1 MPPKKPSGQVVQ
13 AEIAL
18 QQSLKNCLVNLPSSL
33 VSILVNANTV
43 CSREVNSPCTL
54 LKLIG
59 PLQIAQ
65 NVIVELSYRQPPLSS
80 SSESKNAS
88 PQKSVYLGWTGM
100 QSKRRPA
107 PVVSREGL
115 SGTRGGPAARDQDI
129 QAVEVDATFARLVG
143 LNEGQKVGIIL
154 HLDPPQAH
162 TINIEPLT
170 PIDWEMIELHAQFLE
185 LNFLSQI
192 RALPNPQAQASH
204 PLTLHLS
211 PTTTANIIVTS
222 VTPAP
227 STDSSFVKI
236 SPDAEVI
243 VAPKTRQKPER
254 PSTRES
260 RSVGGASR
268 KSGKSTTST
277 VRRRSGRDENASR
290 GAVFLRGVDRTVAEE
305 WFDEEEDK
313 DAAGLKVW
321 VDKDV
326 SYTKALRGV
335 TWVSVA
341 VVKPAGLQEPVD
353 MSKEQDQEKPAA
365 RVVAQI
371 GIWEDAPDSRHAALS
386 KDLSRVLGYEGFV
399 GGLVRIEAAP
409 NQTAKP
415 SSIKPQGS
423 KDTKDPIVKSIK
435 VYPFSRTTTQANGSL
450 RFGGES
456 KQEQEEALQ
465 RIKMTYGTKNGL
477 LDGPV
482 TDGMILPPPKDGSLD
497 WQGGSLR
504 FEPPQPASGTSWVL
518 FPERKPALELGTDIT
533 PPSSWAK
540 SWQLG
545 DPLPSKSPQ
554 LVGIDSLIEQL
565 RSHLTHNSSVLLTG
579 GLGAGKSE
587 CAQLLAHQL
596 RTEFL
601 YHTIYFPCRKLVTDE
616 TRVSTIKETL
626 NRVFASAAWGARGG
640 GNAVVILD
648 DLDKLCPVETELQ
661 VGNENG
667 RSRHVSES
675 IISIIRQYCSLDS
688 GVVLLATAQGKE
700 ALNNVIVGGHIVREI
715 VSLKAPN
722 KDGRRKVLERL
733 AYQDAKPQTPEPQK
747 SNGHA
752 FPASPSTSRPST
764 SHRSQSSHDS
774 IQYEKATEEDGFV
787 VDSTIDFL
795 DLAGQTDG
803 YMPGDLVLLTSRA
816 RNEALIRSVT
826 DDSSSTSVLLTK
838 KDYSSALAGFTPASL
853 RNVTLQSSTTKWD
866 SIGGLIETR
875 QILLET
881 LQYPTTYAPIF
892 AQCPLRLRSGL
903 LLYGYPGCGKTLLAS
918 AVAGECGLN
927 FISVKGPEILN
938 KYIGASEKS
947 VRDLF
952 ERAEAA
958 RPCVLFFDEFD
969 SIAPKRGHDS
979 TGVTD
984 RVVNQLLTQMDGAE
998 GLSGVYVLA
1007 ATSRPDLIDPALLR
1021 PGRLDKS
1028 LLCDMPALEERIDI
1042 LKAVTR
1048 KLHVAPSVLDT
1059 SSAGENLREIAQRT
1073 EGLSGADLQAV
1084 VYNAQLEAIH
1094 DALGDIDSLGEN
1106 DGTAAAANDKKKDG
1120 KNGNKSSAGSSGG
1133 SGKENARIPSFTH
1146 FRLGDD
1152 ADASPSDTS
1161 KPIPSSQLT
1170 ERALIAQKIAALQT
1184 LRKKQKQMQHHR
1196 PDSSSDRDAGDEENG
1211 GNAEAGERKEP
1222 QIEWRHIDSSLA
1234 NTRSS
1239 ISAQER
1245 RRLEV
1250 IYREFVVGRN
1260 GEMPSGQGG
1269 TEIGGRSSLM

>member
-1 MPPKKPSGQVVQ
+1 MPPKKPAGNVVQ
-13 AEIAL
+13 AEVAL
-18 QQSLKNCLVNLPSSL
+18 KQSLKNCLVNLPSSL
-33 VSILVNANTV
+33 VSVLVNANAV
-43 CSREVNSPCTL
+43 
-54 LKLIG
+54 
-59 PLQIAQ
+59 AQ
-65 NVIVELSYRQPPLSS
+65 NVVVELSYRQPPPPGASDS
-80 SSESKNAS
+80 RNAA
-88 PQKSVYLGWTGM
+88 PQKSVFVGWTGM
-100 QSKRRPA
+100 QSQRRLT
-107 PVVSREGL
+107 PVVGRDGL
-115 SGTRGGPAARDQDI
+115 RGSQATSQQDI
-129 QAVEVDATFARLVG
+129 AAVEVDTTFARLIG
-143 LNEGQKVGIIL
+143 LGEGQKVGILL

-170 PIDWEMIELHAQFLE
+170 PVDWEMIELHAQFLE

-192 RALPNPQAQASH
+192 RALPNPQAQTPH

-222 VTPAP
+222 IAPVPATASP
-227 STDSSFVKI
+227 FVKI

-243 VAPKTRQKPER
+243 VAPKTRQKER
-254 PSTRES
+254 SSTRES

-268 KSGKSTTST
+268 KSGKSTAST
-277 VRRRSGRDENASR
+277 IRRRSGRDDHVSK
-290 GAVFLRGVDRTVAEE
+290 GAVFLRGVDCSVAQE
-305 WFDEEEDK
+305 WFDEDEDA
-313 DAAGLKVW
+313 DADGLRVW

-326 SYTKALRGV
+326 LLTNALRGA

-341 VVKPAGLQEPVD
+341 IIKPAGLQEPVD
-353 MSKEQDQEKPAA
+353 MSKEQEQEKPAMRVIA
-365 RVVAQI
+365 RIAA
-371 GIWEDAPDSRHAALS
+371 WEDAPDSRHVALS
-386 KDLSRVLGYEGFV
+386 TDLCRVLGFEGFV
-399 GGLVRIEAAP
+399 GGLVRIEGAP
-409 NQTAKP
+409 AQTAKP
-415 SSIKPQGS
+415 SAIKPTGS
-423 KDTKDPIVKSIK
+423 KDQKEAIVKSIK
-435 VYPFSRTTTQANGSL
+435 IMPFSTTSSQNTGTL
-450 RFGGES
+450 KFGGES

-465 RIKMTYGTKNGL
+465 MIRTAYGKKNGL

-482 TDGMILPPPKDGSLD
+482 TDGMVLPPLKDSGLD
-497 WQGGSLR
+497 WQGGIVR
-504 FEPPQPASGTSWVL
+504 FDPPQSATGPSWVL
-518 FPERKPALELGTDIT
+518 FSERKPPVELAQEIL
-533 PPSSWAK
+533 PPSTWLRGWK
-540 SWQLG
+540 QG
-545 DPLPSKSPQ
+545 EPLPEAYPH
-554 LVGIDSLIEQL
+554 LVGIDPLIQQL

-579 GLGAGKSE
+579 GLGAGKSQ

-601 YHTIYFPCRKLVTDE
+601 FNVIYFPCSKLVTDE
-616 TRVSTIKETL
+616 TRVATIKETL
-626 NRVFASAAWGARGG
+626 NRLFASASWGARGG
-640 GNAVVILD
+640 GNAVVVLD

-667 RSRHVSES
+667 RSRHVSECIVS
-675 IISIIRQYCSLDS
+675 IVRQYCSIDS

-722 KDGRRKVLERL
+722 KDGRRKVLEML
-733 AYQDAKPQTPEPQK
+733 ARKDAKPQPTAAEQV
-747 SNGHA
+747 NGHA
-752 FPASPSTSRPST
+752 FPSSPTNSRPST
-764 SHRSQSSHDS
+764 AHRSQPSNGS
-774 IQYEKATEEDGFV
+774 IEHTESDEFGFV
-787 VDSTIDFL
+787 VETTIDFL

-826 DDSSSTSVLLTK
+826 SSSNTIFLTRD
-838 KDYSSALAGFTPASL
+838 DYTSALTGFTPASL

-866 SIGGLIETR
+866 SIGGLHATR
-875 QILLET
+875 QTLLET

-903 LLYGYPGCGKTLLAS
+903 LLYGFPGCGKTLLAS

-1028 LLCDMPALEERIDI
+1028 LLCDMPSLEERIDI
-1042 LKAVTR
+1042 LKAVTM
-1048 KLHVAPSVLDT
+1048 KLNLAPSLLGSDN
-1059 SSAGENLREIAQRT
+1059 SGENLREIARRT
-1073 EGLSGADLQAV
+1073 EGYSGADLQAV

-1094 DALGDIDSLGEN
+1094 DALGDTDLG
-1106 DGTAAAANDKKKDG
+1106 DPTKSGAAK
-1120 KNGNKSSAGSSGG
+1120 KNGTTDG
-1133 SGKENARIPSFTH
+1133 SGKSDKEKGIPDFTH
-1146 FRLGDD
+1146 FRYGDSASD
-1152 ADASPSDTS
+1152 ANDPS

-1170 ERALIAQKIAALQT
+1170 ERAMIAQKIAALQT
-1184 LRKKQKQMQHHR
+1184 LRRKQKALQR
-1196 PDSSSDRDAGDEENG
+1196 PGSSHNEDDEKSKGD
-1211 GNAEAGERKEP
+1211 AGERKDP
-1222 QIEWRHIDSSLA
+1222 QIAWKHIDSSLGT
-1234 NTRSS
+1234 TRSS

-1245 RRLEV
+1245 MRLQR
-1250 IYREFVVGRN
+1250 IYREFVEGRD
-1260 GEMPSGQGG
+1260 GDLPSGQGG
-1269 TEIGGRSSLM
+1269 NEIGGRSSLM